1 MTLAKPKIHIQNHM
15 KIYLPEP
22 PNRSGGKPPIHQ
34 YKVFISMG
42 GETKGIQP
50 DCGSENGEQYADLRN
65 SSQKEH
71 DRFL

>member
-1 MTLAKPKIHIQNHM
+1 M
-15 KIYLPEP
+15 KIYLSEP

-50 DCGSENGEQYADLRN
+50 DCRSENGEQ
-65 SSQKEH
+65 
-71 DRFL
+71 